1 MYIYAVSVHVQAGSE
16 KEWQEWMQK
25 VHIPDVLKTGCFR
38 SARLFRVEQ
47 HEGKQDGTIFSVQ
60 YTYDQKSDFERYERE
75 FAHKLRKEHT
85 EKFGNRCHAFRS
97 HAFLIDEFIP

>member
-16 KEWQEWMQK
+16 KEWQEWMQR

-38 SARLFRVEQ
+38 NARLFRVEQ
-47 HEGKQDGTIFSVQ
+47 NENADGSVFSVQ

-75 FAHKLRKEHT
+75 FAEKLRKEHT

-97 HAFLIDEFIP
+97 HAILIDEFLP